1 VYRNYTN
8 KEEVWGLRRLCLQL
22 APEMIEVLDAT
33 KDVEAIKFILDFLM
47 TSLKKPI
54 QMPESNTNSEKW
66 VRNCNAELRL
76 NNPCCTLKK
85 QIRRLNPENH

>member
-22 APEMIEVLDAT
+22 APEMIEVLDAS

-66 VRNCNAELRL
+66 VRN
-76 NNPCCTLKK
+76 
-85 QIRRLNPENH
+85 